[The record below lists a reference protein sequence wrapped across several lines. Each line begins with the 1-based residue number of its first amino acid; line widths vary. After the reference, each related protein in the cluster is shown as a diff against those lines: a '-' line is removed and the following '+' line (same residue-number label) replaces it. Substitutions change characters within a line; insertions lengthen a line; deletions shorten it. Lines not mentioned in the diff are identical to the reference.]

1 MKLIANKFTIIK
13 INCTTTVEQELIAEV
28 DTLFMLII
36 GEKEYCM
43 KLNLLNIGELAMTQL

>member
-13 INCTTTVEQELIAEV
+13 INCTTTVEQELIAKV
-28 DTLFMLII
+28 DTLFKLII

>member
-28 DTLFMLII
+28 DTLFMLNIV
-36 GEKEYCM
+36 EKEYCM